1 MAQNVQLL
9 GVVVGYKMPKIP
21 KERLEK
27 YLHLH
32 REFTEKFI
40 NLHPIQRGGI
50 LTEAARKSIV
60 EFGDG
65 YSTCD
70 WCPPKTPRLDAIE
83 RPPIAQFMTDLATF
97 LGMDVARVVT
107 RCREAK
113 FIAFAMLGKPGDT
126 VVVDS
131 LAHYSTYTAAELAGL
146 NVKEVPHGDY
156 PEFKVDLNAYADKI
170 EEVKKETGALPA
182 VVLLTHVDYLYG
194 NLNDAAAVGK
204 ICKKYGVP
212 FLLNAAYTAGVM
224 PIDGKKL
231 GADIIVGS
239 GHKSWAAS
247 APTGILA
254 MKEDIAGDVLK
265 RSKIVGDLS
274 GRKFAAKEY
283 ALLGCTVMGAPLI
296 TLMASFPHVVE
307 RVERWQGE
315 VEKARYLVEQLER
328 IEGTRQL
335 GVKPKQHTLIHM
347 ESDGLHKVSETHK
360 RRGFFLYD
368 ELRERN
374 IVGIQAGLTKH
385 FKLNTYGLSTNQVK
399 TVAKAFEEIAE
410 KYGLKVG

>member
-1 MAQNVQLL
+1 
-9 GVVVGYKMPKIP
+9 MPRIP
-21 KERLEK
+21 KERLGR
-27 YLHLH
+27 YLGLK
-32 REFTEKFI
+32 REFKEEHYI
-40 NLHPIQRGGI
+40 NLNPIQRGGV
-50 LTEAARKSIV
+50 LTSEARKALL

-70 WCPPKTPRLDAIE
+70 WCPPKAARLDAIE
-83 RPPIAQFMTDLATF
+83 RPPIAQFMRDLAEF
-97 LGMDVARVVT
+97 LNMDVARVVT

-113 FIAFAMLGKPGDT
+113 FITFTTLGEPGDY

-131 LAHYSTYTAAELAGL
+131 LAHYSTYIAAELARL
-146 NVKEVPHGDY
+146 KIKEVPHGGP
-156 PEFKVDLNAYADKI
+156 PEFKLDLDAYADKI
-170 EEVKKETGALPA
+170 EEVKRETGKLPA

-231 GADIIVGS
+231 GADIIVSS

-254 MKEDIAGDVLK
+254 LKEELVDKMLA
-265 RSKIVGDLS
+265 RSKVVGDWS
-274 GRKFAAKEY
+274 ERKFGLKEY

-296 TLMASFPHVVE
+296 SLMASFPHVVE
-307 RVERWQGE
+307 RVERWPQE
-315 VEKARYLVEQLER
+315 LEQARYLVEQLER

-347 ESDGLHKVSETHK
+347 ESDGFYKASQTHK

-368 ELRERN
+368 ELKRRG
-374 IVGIQAGLTKH
+374 IVGLQPGLTKH
-385 FKLNTYGLSTNQVK
+385 FKLNTYGLSREKVEQV
-399 TVAKAFEEIAE
+399 TKAFLEIAKE
-410 KYGLKVG
+410 QKLNVT